1 MLFRSDGSIL
11 FTSLDGKLY
20 KLRGNGLGQSAV
32 SNWPSFRGD
41 PQRAGRARFGV
52 DAGRLLNL
60 SVRAPVAA
68 AETLIAGFVVQGAAA
83 KAYLLRGV
91 GPGLVP
97 FGVAGAL
104 PDPRL
109 ELYAGQVRIGGN
121 DNWEEAPPGLSA
133 VDTAA
138 AVGAFPLAAGSRDAA
153 LVVALPPGP
162 YSAHLRPADGSGG
175 IALFE
180 AYDAIGGDPGSRF
193 INLSLRGR
201 AGAGESI
208 LIAGVVVGGT
218 GAVNLLLRA
227 VGPGLAGFGVEGVLS
242 RPRIALY
249 SGSSEV
255 RSNAGWSAVPFA
267 ADLAGAA
274 RAARAFPLAEGSA
287 DAALTVVVS
296 PGPYTLLVSGADAAA
311 GEVLTEVYVL
321 R

>member
-1 MLFRSDGSIL
+1 MLFRSYFGSRDKSFYAVASDGREKWRFTVSGRLTSSPALASDGTIYFGGADQRLYALHPDGRKRWDHFTNGEIQASPVLGADGAVYFAALDASFYALEPETGDLRWRVPLGTNSVSSAAVRADGAIILGADDGFIRALNPANGAVLWRFDTRKAVPDDTIESSPLLAPDGSIL

-20 KLRGNGLGQSAV
+20 KLRGNGLGLSAV

-138 AVGAFPLAAGSRDAA
+138 AVE
-153 LVVALPPGP
+153 
-162 YSAHLRPADGSGG
+162 
-175 IALFE
+175 I
-180 AYDAIGGDPGSRF
+180 
-193 INLSLRGR
+193 GR
-201 AGAGESI
+201 AH
-208 LIAGVVVGGT
+208 V
-218 GAVNLLLRA
+218 
-227 VGPGLAGFGVEGVLS
+227 
-242 RPRIALY
+242 
-249 SGSSEV
+249 
-255 RSNAGWSAVPFA
+255 
-267 ADLAGAA
+267 
-274 RAARAFPLAEGSA
+274 
-287 DAALTVVVS
+287 
-296 PGPYTLLVSGADAAA
+296 
-311 GEVLTEVYVL
+311 
-321 R
+321 

>member
-1 MLFRSDGSIL
+1 MLFRS
-11 FTSLDGKLY
+11 
-20 KLRGNGLGQSAV
+20 V
-32 SNWPSFRGD
+32 V
-41 PQRAGRARFGV
+41 QRAAV
-52 DAGRLLNL
+52 
-60 SVRAPVAA
+60 
-68 AETLIAGFVVQGAAA
+68 

-218 GAVNLLLRA
+218 GPVNLLLRA